1 MSHPR
6 KRAIIYLKKRLGYT
20 PSLIA
25 TSKFFR
31 AEESWTRSKKWW
43 FNLPIKKVKAN
54 KNGNYYLVGESKK
67 SSFVVLKV
75 PNKFLVDNLKKFE
88 TRYWELIMLHLSAE
102 SSDRLTDQ
110 RGKGRVDFSRFELTA

>member
-6 KRAIIYLKKRLGYT
+6 RRAIIYLKKRLGYT

-31 AEESWTRSKKWW
+31 AEESWTRSEKWW
-43 FNLPIKKVKAN
+43 FNLPIKKVKVN
-54 KNGNYYLVGESKK
+54 KTGYYYLVGESKK

-75 PNKFLVDNLKKFE
+75 PNKFLVDNIEKFE
-88 TRYWELIMLHLSAE
+88 TRYWNRIMLHLSAE
-102 SSDRLTDQ
+102 NSDRLTDK
-110 RGKGRVDFSRFELTA
+110 RGKDRVDFSLFELNV